1 MESGL
6 EGGEEREGGGEGKS
20 RRAGLEDLEG
30 LRWVSGGE
38 GTRKGGVQGVRGVG
52 DGQYGDQ
59 ELGGKE
65 EGKVVDMRS
74 GRELENEIEGAN
86 FKWTA

>member
-52 DGQYGDQ
+52 DG
-59 ELGGKE
+59 
-65 EGKVVDMRS
+65 
-74 GRELENEIEGAN
+74 
-86 FKWTA
+86 